1 MTTMT
6 TPAAG
11 TQPRPAQTSATAHGG
26 TDAASTGTAR
36 TCTATAHG
44 ATTPGVPTHGATTRG
59 AKTRSVTA
67 HGPATH
73 STTADCTESC
83 TCGAVERAPWSVG
96 GGLAAA
102 GRRRWETVVAPG
114 KDAGMATAEY
124 AIAMIAAVGFAGLLV
139 AVLTSAT
146 VRELLTGLVT
156 SALSHG

>member
-1 MTTMT
+1 MITTT
-6 TPAAG
+6 TTAAG
-11 TQPRPAQTSATAHGG
+11 TQPHPAQTSETARGG
-26 TDAASTGTAR
+26 PDAARTSAAGTGSAR
-36 TCTATAHG
+36 TCTAA
-44 ATTPGVPTHGATTRG
+44 TPGAPTYGATTRG
-59 AKTRSVTA
+59 AMTRDVTA

-73 STTADCTESC
+73 STTADCTDSC
-83 TCGAVERAPWSVG
+83 TCGAVDRAPWGVG

-102 GRRRWETVVAPG
+102 GRRRWERAVAPG

-156 SALSHG
+156 SALSYG